1 MSLKPQAI
9 GPVPEETARI
19 ARAAYPKGNIYIQL
33 RDTLGTIY
41 EDEQFADLFPQR
53 GQPASAPWK
62 LALVSVLQFL
72 EGLSDRQAANAVR
85 GRLDWKY
92 LLGLE
97 LSDPGFD
104 HTVLVEFRQR
114 LLNGKSELLLFDLLL
129 TQLRERG
136 YLKARGRQRSD
147 STHVLAKIRSLNRV
161 EGVGETF
168 RAALNSLAVAAPE
181 WLTGQMQVDWV
192 DRYAHRVEDYRLPE
206 GKQAREDY
214 AVVMGKDGVSLL
226 SAIYATEAPEWL
238 GEIPAVETLRRV
250 WVQNFY
256 WEEGDLRWRDASNVP
271 PAGQRLDSPYD
282 PEAHYAQKRSTSW
295 VGYKVHLT
303 ETCDDDSPH
312 LITHVETTPAPLADD
327 AVVPLIHE
335 ALAERDL
342 LPEVHIVDTGYVDAE
357 ELVNSQQQYGV
368 DLFGPTR
375 EDYHWQA
382 REGTGFEASQFVVDW
397 QHECATCPAGQ
408 TSSSWTPAQDRRGNP
423 VIKIKF
429 AMQDCRPCPSRELCT
444 HSQSA
449 SPRRVLTVRP
459 QQQYLALQA
468 ARHRQATQAFKT
480 AYATRAGIEGTLS
493 QGIRAF
499 GLRQARYRGQG
510 KVHLQ
515 QVFTAT
521 ALNLCRMYAW
531 LTEQPR
537 AKTRQAAF
545 VRLAKKRA

>member
-1 MSLKPQAI
+1 M
-9 GPVPEETARI
+9 
-19 ARAAYPKGNIYIQL
+19 
-33 RDTLGTIY
+33 
-41 EDEQFADLFPQR
+41 
-53 GQPASAPWK
+53 
-62 LALVSVLQFL
+62 
-72 EGLSDRQAANAVR
+72 
-85 GRLDWKY
+85 
-92 LLGLE
+92 
-97 LSDPGFD
+97 
-104 HTVLVEFRQR
+104 
-114 LLNGKSELLLFDLLL
+114 
-129 TQLRERG
+129 
-136 YLKARGRQRSD
+136 
-147 STHVLAKIRSLNRV
+147 
-161 EGVGETF
+161 
-168 RAALNSLAVAAPE
+168 
-181 WLTGQMQVDWV
+181 
-192 DRYAHRVEDYRLPE
+192 
-206 GKQAREDY
+206 
-214 AVVMGKDGVSLL
+214 
-226 SAIYATEAPEWL
+226 
-238 GEIPAVETLRRV
+238 
-250 WVQNFY
+250 
-256 WEEGDLRWRDASNVP
+256 
-271 PAGQRLDSPYD
+271 
-282 PEAHYAQKRSTSW
+282 
-295 VGYKVHLT
+295 HLT

-312 LITHVETTPAPLADD
+312 LITHVETTLAPVADD
-327 AVVPLIHE
+327 ATVPLIHE

-357 ELVNSQQQYGV
+357 ELVSSQQQYGV

-408 TSSSWTPAQDRRGNP
+408 RSHSWTPAQDRRGNP
-423 VIKIKF
+423 VIKIKC
-429 AMQDCRPCPSRELCT
+429 AMQDCRPCPSPEQCT

-459 QQQYLALQA
+459 HQQYLALQA

-480 AYATRAGIEGTLS
+480 TYATRAGIEGTLS